1 MRCEQD
7 RTIPGG
13 PHIQIVPMADFHVLP
28 ATALAPAAL
37 HTAFTAAF
45 ADYLIGPFQLTL
57 AQFPQFTARQGVDAA
72 LCRVALQ
79 GETVLAF
86 AFVAPR
92 ADRPSWRLATMGAV
106 PAARGTGAAAALLDD
121 FIARAREAGCAEVEL
136 ECFAQNERALRLYRG
151 RGFAP
156 VHALYGYSREPA
168 DKPASAQV
176 ASGDAIPLDDA
187 YAWLEEAGAAIGDLP
202 LQVTPLS
209 LRAQPAALQ
218 AWRSGSALAVAGESA
233 PGVLTLYC
241 LVDRDARQAGA
252 EQLVAYL
259 LARFPAHRIAV
270 PQLQRD
276 DLGGE
281 ALLRLGFQ
289 RLPLHQWWMRKPL

>member
-1 MRCEQD
+1 MRGILRESEG
-7 RTIPGG
+7 TNSSAI
-13 PHIQIVPMADFHVLP
+13 
-28 ATALAPAAL
+28 AL
-37 HTAFTAAF
+37 HIAFTTAF

-57 AQFPQFTARQGVDAA
+57 AQFPQFTARQGVDMA
-72 LCRVALQ
+72 LSRVALQ
-79 GETVLAF
+79 GETILAF

-106 PAARGTGAAAALLDD
+106 PAARGTGVAAALLDD
-121 FIARAREAGCAEVEL
+121 FIARARQAGCAEAEL
-136 ECFAQNERALRLYRG
+136 ECFAKNERALRLYRG
-151 RGFAP
+151 RGFEP
-156 VHALYGYSREPA
+156 MHALYGYSREPA
-168 DKPASAQV
+168 ALPASLQV
-176 ASGDAIPLDDA
+176 ESGDSIALDDA
-187 YAWLEEAGAAIGDLP
+187 YAWLEAAGAAIGDLP

-209 LRAQPAALQ
+209 LRAQPVALQ
-218 AWRSGSALAVAGESA
+218 AWRTDSALVVAGESA
-233 PGVLTLYC
+233 PGVLTLYS

-252 EQLVAYL
+252 QQLVAHL

-289 RLPLHQWWMRKPL
+289 RLPLHQWWMRRAL